1 MNLFA
6 RGAALLL
13 ASSMSLAQLSLV
25 NPKNL
30 NLPEDKARLLFRMSC
45 RAVADELHLRECSV
59 PQFEMRLV
67 LDDQDEHFGYDEHTG
82 VPTLFLH
89 EWNEQKFVTAVV
101 RFAVE
106 WSVSLRQQQ
115 RIISDI
121 LHRSDRDAPVSVEQ
135 LHKFRAP
142 GKDLSFEG
150 KDNCLTRITD
160 ASARDVECS
169 FSASR
174 KSR

>member
-6 RGAALLL
+6 SGATLLL
-13 ASSMSLAQLSLV
+13 ASSMSLAQLSFE
-25 NPKNL
+25 NPRKL
-30 NLPEDKARLLFRMSC
+30 NVPEDKARLLFQMSC
-45 RAVADELHLRECSV
+45 RAVADELHLRESSA
-59 PQFEMRLV
+59 PHFEMRLV
-67 LDDQDEHFGYDEHTG
+67 LDEQDEHFGYDEHTG

-89 EWNEQKFVTAVV
+89 RWNEQKFVTAVV

-115 RIISDI
+115 RIIANV
-121 LHRSDRDAPVSVEQ
+121 LHRSDQDAPVSVEQ

-160 ASARDVECS
+160 ASARDVECN
-169 FSASR
+169 FSAK